1 MAPNIF
7 SGDTT
12 SICALKELS
21 NNDRYAVAFPCILKL
36 TKLAWDCTVVF
47 SPRAAD
53 KDLLDSLFDFSDQ
66 DDDGA
71 KACADQDGD
80 GPKKREEPAV
90 PILPHISSRAT
101 QAFQDVGVKTGTGTE
116 TVAGAKT
123 AGSLDALRAKY
134 FAKPVSAEGL
144 LDSGPSDD
152 KARNAR
158 DTSSPSA
165 GPTGKRVV

>member
-1 MAPNIF
+1 MAGPH
-7 SGDTT
+7 
-12 SICALKELS
+12 
-21 NNDRYAVAFPCILKL
+21 
-36 TKLAWDCTVVF
+36 
-47 SPRAAD
+47 SPRSPTD
-53 KDLLDSLFDFSDQ
+53 DLLDSLFDFSDQ

-90 PILPHISSRAT
+90 PILPHISSRAA
-101 QAFQDVGVKTGTGTE
+101 QAFQGVGVKTGTGTE
-116 TVAGAKT
+116 TVAGAK
-123 AGSLDALRAKY
+123 SLDALRAKY
-134 FAKPVSAEGL
+134 FAKPVAAEGL
-144 LDSGPSDD
+144 LDSGPFDD